1 MWDQIVSAIQGIVSL
16 PNDAGKAAGILGEA
30 WATLTDF
37 RMWRSL
43 GWLLL
48 GIVLIIIGF
57 VIWNRR
63 AIGEAATTV
72 AASA

>member
-1 MWDQIVSAIQGIVSL
+1 MWDTIVATLEGILGIGDSAS
-16 PNDAGKAAGILGEA
+16 KAAGVFSTA
-30 WATLTDF
+30 WATVTDF

-57 VIWNRR
+57 VIWNRH
-63 AIGEAATTV
+63 AIGAAAGTI
-72 AASA
+72 AAAA

>member
-1 MWDQIVSAIQGIVSL
+1 MWDTIVSAIEGIMGL
-16 PNDAGKAAGILGEA
+16 PADVTKSTALFGEA
-30 WATLTDF
+30 WATVTDF

-48 GIVLIIIGF
+48 GVLLIIIGF

-63 AIGEAATTV
+63 AIGA
-72 AASA
+72 AASTIAAAA